1 MKKRSSKAVPTKTHK
16 KKKKPVRN
24 KRVYPNKTKRAYQWD
39 DEKEAARLA
48 ELGKNF
54 RGGRLFNGYVRK
66 ALPMVIA
73 LAIPIIGFLSLS
85 ILFLHDALTIK
96 IPDDFET
103 KTVQV
108 NEIRE
113 DEDSVYF
120 ETDTGTMY
128 TSKSSVDMYDQMLE
142 DFSPGESF
150 MVTCSK
156 KDPTAM
162 WGLRSSRGKVYLTP
176 DHLLKDLRDNRLLVS
191 AVCIAILIA
200 FILLSIAANHVL
212 SNAPNYPRLS
222 RLFVRREYLNI
233 NDNDIL
239 NTQTPVPSPP
249 PLEQNL
255 MD

>member
-1 MKKRSSKAVPTKTHK
+1 
-16 KKKKPVRN
+16 
-24 KRVYPNKTKRAYQWD
+24 
-39 DEKEAARLA
+39 
-48 ELGKNF
+48 
-54 RGGRLFNGYVRK
+54 
-66 ALPMVIA
+66 MVIIVA
-73 LAIPIIGFLSLS
+73 VVMVAFLVISV
-85 ILFLHDALTIK
+85 LFLHDALTMK
-96 IPDDFET
+96 LPADLET

-128 TSKSSVDMYDQMLE
+128 TSKSSVDMYDQMIE

-191 AVCIAILIA
+191 AVCIAILIVY
-200 FILLSIAANHVL
+200 ILLSIAANHVL

-249 PLEQNL
+249 PVEQNFE
-255 MD
+255 D

>member
-16 KKKKPVRN
+16 KNKPVRN
-24 KRVYPNKTKRAYQWD
+24 KRIYPNKTKRVHQWD
-39 DEKEAARLA
+39 DEKEAARLSA
-48 ELGKNF
+48 LANNF
-54 RGGRLFNGYVRK
+54 RGGRLFNGYVRE
-66 ALPMVIA
+66 ALPMVIIVA
-73 LAIPIIGFLSLS
+73 VVMVAFLVISV
-85 ILFLHDALTIK
+85 LFLHDALTMK
-96 IPDDFET
+96 LPADLET

-128 TSKSSVDMYDQMLE
+128 TSKSSVDMYDQMIE

-191 AVCIAILIA
+191 AVCITILIVY
-200 FILLSIAANHVL
+200 ILLSIAANHVL

-249 PLEQNL
+249 PVEQNFE
-255 MD
+255 D

>member
-1 MKKRSSKAVPTKTHK
+1 MKKRSSKAAPSKNR
-16 KKKKPVRN
+16 KKKKPVRT
-24 KRVYPNKTKRAYQWD
+24 KRVYPKKTRRTYQWN
-39 DEKEAARLA
+39 DEKETARLA
-48 ELGKNF
+48 ALGKNF
-54 RGGRLFNGYVRK
+54 SGGRLFNGYVRE
-66 ALPMVIA
+66 ALPMVIIVA
-73 LAIPIIGFLSLS
+73 VVMVAFLVTSV
-85 ILFLHDALTIK
+85 LFLHDALTMK
-96 IPDDFET
+96 LPADLET

-120 ETDTGTMY
+120 ETDSGTMY
-128 TSKSSVDMYDQMLE
+128 TSKISVDMYDQMLE
-142 DFSPGESF
+142 DFSPGDSF
-150 MVTCSK
+150 TVTCSK
-156 KDPTAM
+156 EDPAAM
-162 WGLRSSRGKVYLTP
+162 WEIRSSDGKEYLSP

-200 FILLSIAANHVL
+200 FILLSIVANHIL

-233 NDNDIL
+233 NDNDVL